1 MGAAV
6 PNVRYKVEVRVVTPA
21 RLSARMVVE
30 GRELPELNLA
40 SSDRE
45 LTAGAIRR
53 FAKSLG
59 EAAKAARLDS

>member
-1 MGAAV
+1 
-6 PNVRYKVEVRVVTPA
+6 
-21 RLSARMVVE
+21 MVVE